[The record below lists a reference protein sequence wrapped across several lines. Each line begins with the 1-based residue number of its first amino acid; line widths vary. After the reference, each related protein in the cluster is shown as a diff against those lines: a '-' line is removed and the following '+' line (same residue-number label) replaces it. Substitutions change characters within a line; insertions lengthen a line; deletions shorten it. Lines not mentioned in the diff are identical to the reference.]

1 MRHISSG
8 VTPDSFQLRGR
19 TFSGLGTL
27 PRDEAE
33 RLHRVVVRYGTACGC
48 HAGLIG
54 LLVTASLALAS
65 LPLAPAIVATI
76 LGGVTGKCLGL
87 WWARR
92 RFDVV
97 SRELDTALSASPRG

>member
-1 MRHISSG
+1 MKPISRG
-8 VTPDSFQLRGR
+8 VSPDSFQIRGR
-19 TFSGLGTL
+19 TFSGLGGL
-27 PRDEAE
+27 PRGEAE

-48 HAGLIG
+48 HAGAIG
-54 LLVTASLALAS
+54 LLLTASLALTS
-65 LPLAPAIVATI
+65 LPLVPAIVVTI

-97 SRELDTALSASPRG
+97 SRELDTALSAAPRR